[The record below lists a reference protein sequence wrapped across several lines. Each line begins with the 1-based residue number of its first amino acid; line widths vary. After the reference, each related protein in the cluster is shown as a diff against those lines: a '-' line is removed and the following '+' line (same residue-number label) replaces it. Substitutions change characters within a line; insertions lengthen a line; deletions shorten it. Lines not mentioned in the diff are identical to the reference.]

1 MSMRS
6 LAKSSSSG
14 REIVETMWG
23 LDGLP
28 ERSAHALERW
38 LQFLAT
44 LALDEW
50 IVIGCR
56 CKSRDGQAVASA
68 CARVETAI
76 ADHRLD
82 VAAWFIRDAVD
93 TVAQIVRPQ
102 AVRRSRR
109 AQSRL
114 ALALAAAQWAA
125 LAVATEQWLAPGDRA
140 SLCAPF
146 TSERQAGNQFAAS
159 DAVPLSALAPGS
171 RSSSSVAIAGTRRT
185 KTLPP
190 PSRS

>member
-1 MSMRS
+1 M
-6 LAKSSSSG
+6 
-14 REIVETMWG
+14 T
-23 LDGLP
+23 
-28 ERSAHALERW
+28 
-38 LQFLAT
+38 
-44 LALDEW
+44 
-50 IVIGCR
+50 
-56 CKSRDGQAVASA
+56 RDAQAVAGA

-76 ADHRLD
+76 AGHTLD
-82 VAAWFIRDAVD
+82 VAAWFIRDFVETA
-93 TVAQIVRPQ
+93 AQIVRPH

-114 ALALAAAQWAA
+114 ALTLAAAQWAA

-140 SLCAPF
+140 LLCAPF
-146 TSERQAGNQFAAS
+146 ANDAQPGSQFAAS

-171 RSSSSVAIAGTRRT
+171 RSSSSVGIAGTRRT